1 VSVADRR
8 PPRVLVVWCPDWPVV
23 AAVADV
29 AAGRADVALGA
40 DVAAGTGGQAG
51 ANGTVPLAVLAA
63 GRVVACSE
71 SAREDG
77 VRRGQRVR
85 EAQYHCPDLVAV
97 PRDEG
102 REARVFEQVLAVV
115 EEFCP
120 RVEVPRPGLCALG
133 ARGPARYFGGEDAL
147 AGKLAAAMAEHGFA
161 CRIGIAD
168 GLFAAELAARAGHS
182 GIVVPP
188 GGTPRFLAAQP
199 VTALESA
206 EMADLLTRLG
216 LRTLGEFAAL
226 PAARTADRFGAA
238 GAVAHRLA
246 RGLEP
251 RPLAARVP
259 PAALSVAMEFD
270 PPAPQ
275 AEPVIFAAKGLAE
288 QMHAGLRDRGLA
300 CVRVEVAVTGS
311 DGRESVR
318 LWRHDGLLS
327 ALAVAERVRW
337 QLDGWRG
344 GRTGDATSEAGDA
357 AGEASDATGEVGDT
371 TGDAG
376 GITMLRLVPDQLVRD
391 HGRQLGLWGEDQAED
406 RVARAAIRVQAML
419 GHEEVTHPVISGG
432 RSPAEQVTLVP
443 FGDARPPRLP
453 PDRPWPGSIP
463 VPAPATVY
471 PDPLPA
477 RVTDASGAPV
487 TVTGRACVSAAPA
500 RLAAGPEPPLP
511 VIAWAGPWPVTEW
524 WWEPEKARRRAR
536 FQMVTDDEN
545 AWLVTLEEG
554 RWFVE
559 ASYD

>member
-23 AAVADV
+23 AAGADM
-29 AAGRADVALGA
+29 AAGA
-40 DVAAGTGGQAG
+40 DVAVGTGGQAG
-51 ANGTVPLAVLAA
+51 ANGIVPLAVLAA
-63 GRVVACSE
+63 GLVVACSE

-85 EAQYHCPDLVAV
+85 EAQDHCPDLVAV

-115 EEFCP
+115 EQFCP

-147 AGKLAAAMAEHGFA
+147 SGKLAAAMAEHGFA

-182 GIVVPP
+182 GMVVPP

-199 VTALESA
+199 VTALESE

-216 LRTLGEFAAL
+216 IRTLGEFAKL
-226 PAARTADRFGAA
+226 PAAGAADRFGAA

-251 RPLAARVP
+251 RPLAIRVP
-259 PAALSVAMEFD
+259 PAALSAAMEFD
-270 PPAPQ
+270 PPVPQ

-344 GRTGDATSEAGDA
+344 GRAGDATAEPGDATAEAG
-357 AGEASDATGEVGDT
+357 G
-371 TGDAG
+371 AG

-391 HGRQLGLWGEDQAED
+391 HGRQLALWGENQAGD

-419 GHEEVTHPVISGG
+419 GHEAVTHPVISGG
-432 RSPAEQVTLVP
+432 RGPAEQVTLVP

-477 RVTDASGAPV
+477 WVTDASGAPV
-487 TVTGRACVSAAPA
+487 TVTGRACVSAVPA
-500 RLAAGPEPPLP
+500 WLAAGVAPPLS
-511 VIAWAGPWPVTEW
+511 VIAWAGPWPVSER
-524 WWEPEKARRRAR
+524 WWEPSQARRRAR
-536 FQMVTDDEN
+536 FQMVTSDES
-545 AWLVTLEEG
+545 AWLVTVQDG